1 MDESSLNMASNSS
14 VAMSESNMSNTF
26 IQAVNGCYTDG
37 SVNTD
42 GTLTKEQADLA
53 MFLLYEVFMPII
65 CVVGITGNLLCV
77 IVLYHAPDKSA
88 FLTFL
93 KALTISDI
101 FILLGGV
108 LRFICTLVR
117 NNTKKSA
124 TLVNS
129 YCKLIVGFG
138 LGNFV
143 GNISSSLV
151 VIMSVERF
159 VAVACPLYVKSFV
172 LERHPRRVIAVLL
185 VVQIILRAPTVIWTG
200 VSSRIDC
207 ATNSTIYYLEYREW
221 SRDIVFRRVLFYCL
235 VVIDRLV
242 PVLIVLCMNAGILI
256 SLKRR
261 PKLSVSHMRK
271 DSSGSMEKN
280 KITVTLLVLST
291 FYLCT
296 SIPNMAMYILVTLAP
311 EFTLMS
317 KEYYLYSVVI
327 NTQILIVVLNA
338 ANDFVIYI
346 LSSNRFRALFK
357 EKFCVGCKELIWDMV
372 CPTERRTQE
381 TR

>member
-1 MDESSLNMASNSS
+1 MYS
-14 VAMSESNMSNTF
+14 
-26 IQAVNGCYTDG
+26 
-37 SVNTD
+37 D

-53 MFLLYEVFMPII
+53 MFLLYEVFLPVI
-65 CVVGITGNLLCV
+65 CVVGIIGNLLCV
-77 IVLYHAPDKSA
+77 ILLYQAPGKNA

-101 FILLGGV
+101 FILLSGV
-108 LRFICTLVR
+108 LRFICIIVR
-117 NNTKKSA
+117 NNTMKNA

-129 YCKLIVGFG
+129 YCTLIVGFG

-143 GNISSSLV
+143 GNISSLLV

-159 VAVACPLYVKSFV
+159 VAVAFPLYVKSFV

-185 VVQIILRAPTVIWTG
+185 VVQIILRTPTVIWTG
-200 VSSRIDC
+200 VSSRTDC
-207 ATNSTIYYLEYREW
+207 VTNFTIYYLEYREW

-256 SLKRR
+256 NLKRR

-271 DSSGSMEKN
+271 DTSGSMEKN

-291 FYLCT
+291 FYLLT
-296 SIPNMAMYILVTLAP
+296 SVPNMAMYILVTLAP
-311 EFTLMS
+311 EFTLRS

-357 EKFCVGCKELIWDMV
+357 EKFCFWLKGTELGQDLSNV
-372 CPTERRTQE
+372 TTD
-381 TR
+381 TRNSMYILPE